1 MKAFQIIC
9 RQLRSSKGF
18 SVEPALRVG
27 FFTSSYSCGR
37 KKKMN
42 PYEEVNQEKYSNLVQ
57 SVLSFRGHAQTPE
70 SLFEEDTLLYG
81 PVSKCKP
88 PKQDEEAG
96 VPGNWF
102 PLFNPE
108 KCLKPNAT
116 SDATIPLKIPLQKNK
131 ITSVTRVL
139 QQTMTS
145 EQLFY
150 LERWKQRMILELG
163 EDGFA
168 EYTSKIFLQ
177 GKRFHEDLESIL
189 SPQENLKERDENLES
204 GYIKSVQ
211 HILKDVN
218 GVRALESAVQHK
230 TLKYGG
236 LLDCVAEYQCSLC
249 KIKTYVIGKRIGY
262 GAGDG
267 VDTEGRAALSRGKLC
282 VIDWKTSEKPKP
294 FIQNTFDNPL
304 QVVAYMGAINQDAN
318 YSFQVQYGLIVVAYK
333 DGSPAHSH
341 FMDTELCSQYWTK
354 WLLRLEEYT
363 KKEKN
368 QNIQKSD

>member
-1 MKAFQIIC
+1 
-9 RQLRSSKGF
+9 
-18 SVEPALRVG
+18 
-27 FFTSSYSCGR
+27 
-37 KKKMN
+37 MN

-168 EYTSKIFLQ
+168 EYTSSNFLSSS
-177 GKRFHEDLESIL
+177 FVLLLCFLE
-189 SPQENLKERDENLES
+189 
-204 GYIKSVQ
+204 Y
-211 HILKDVN
+211 
-218 GVRALESAVQHK
+218 RALV
-230 TLKYGG
+230 
-236 LLDCVAEYQCSLC
+236 
-249 KIKTYVIGKRIGY
+249 
-262 GAGDG
+262 
-267 VDTEGRAALSRGKLC
+267 
-282 VIDWKTSEKPKP
+282 
-294 FIQNTFDNPL
+294 
-304 QVVAYMGAINQDAN
+304 
-318 YSFQVQYGLIVVAYK
+318 SF
-333 DGSPAHSH
+333 
-341 FMDTELCSQYWTK
+341 F
-354 WLLRLEEYT
+354 
-363 KKEKN
+363 
-368 QNIQKSD
+368 